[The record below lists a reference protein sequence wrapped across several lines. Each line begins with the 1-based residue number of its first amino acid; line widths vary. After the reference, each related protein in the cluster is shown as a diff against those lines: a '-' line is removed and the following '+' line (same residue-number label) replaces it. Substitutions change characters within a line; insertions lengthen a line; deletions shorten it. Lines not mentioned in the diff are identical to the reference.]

1 MDMNSLIKPE
11 FVPENGDL
19 WPAISI
25 LHGSGEILEQAN
37 RAADDQVKRDL
48 ISAVRKNL
56 QNVIDALAD
65 PEQEQEEDE

>member
-1 MDMNSLIKPE
+1 MDMASLVKPE
-11 FVPENGDL
+11 FVPESGDL

-37 RAADDQVKRDL
+37 RAADEQVKRDL

-56 QNVIDALAD
+56 QNVVDALAEPAPVPD
-65 PEQEQEEDE
+65 EDE

>member
-11 FVPENGDL
+11 FIPENGDL

>member
-1 MDMNSLIKPE
+1 MDMASLIKPE
-11 FVPENGDL
+11 FIPENGDL

-56 QNVIDALAD
+56 QNVIDALSD

>member
-1 MDMNSLIKPE
+1 MDMASLIKPE
-11 FVPENGDL
+11 FIPENGDL

>member
-1 MDMNSLIKPE
+1 MDMARLIKPE
-11 FVPENGDL
+11 FIPENGDL

-37 RAADDQVKRDL
+37 RSTDDQVKRDL

-56 QNVIDALAD
+56 QNVIDALAE
-65 PEQEQEEDE
+65 PEQEPEEDE

>member
-1 MDMNSLIKPE
+1 MASLVKPE
-11 FVPENGDL
+11 FIPENGDL

-37 RAADDQVKRDL
+37 RAADAQVKKDL

-56 QNVIDALAD
+56 QNVVDALAE
-65 PEQEQEEDE
+65 PEPEQEEDE

>member
-1 MDMNSLIKPE
+1 MDMASLVKPE
-11 FVPENGDL
+11 FIPENGDL

-37 RAADDQVKRDL
+37 RAADEQVKKDL

-56 QNVIDALAD
+56 QNVVDALAE
-65 PEQEQEEDE
+65 PEQEEDE

>member
-11 FVPENGDL
+11 FIPENGDL

-56 QNVIDALAD
+56 QNVIDAMAD

>member
-1 MDMNSLIKPE
+1 MDMASLVKPE
-11 FVPENGDL
+11 FIPENGDL

-56 QNVIDALAD
+56 QNVIDALSD

>member
-1 MDMNSLIKPE
+1 MDMASLVKQE

-37 RAADDQVKRDL
+37 RTPDEQVKRDL

-56 QNVIDALAD
+56 QNVIDALEGQE
-65 PEQEQEEDE
+65 PEDDDE

>member
-65 PEQEQEEDE
+65 PEPELEED

>member
-1 MDMNSLIKPE
+1 MDMKSLVKPE
-11 FVPENGDL
+11 FIPENGDL

-37 RAADDQVKRDL
+37 RTPDEDVKRDL
-48 ISAVRKNL
+48 IAAVRKNL

-65 PEQEQEEDE
+65 PEPEIEDDE

>member
-1 MDMNSLIKPE
+1 MDMASLIKPE
-11 FVPENGDL
+11 FIPENGDL

-65 PEQEQEEDE
+65 PEPEPEED